1 MATMDPGQRGFGQQR
16 QFNIPDLPFSTPGNM
31 DRFLPSSHRGRGP
44 GGMRPQGPVDR
55 FDESMGERSRGGQI
69 PPELLEMLMAMLMSG
84 QGGGRPPQR
93 PPMGGGRPPMGGGR
107 PPMGRPPMGG
117 GRPPMGG
124 GRPPMGGGRPP
135 QRPPMGGGRPP
146 MGGPQRGGQRPP
158 MGGGRPPV
166 IKIEDLV
173 RAISGRGGGQRPPQ
187 ADMAVPQAPR

>member
-69 PPELLEMLMAMLMSG
+69 PPELLEMLMAMLMGG
-84 QGGGRPPQR
+84 QGGRRATPMPTS
-93 PPMGGGRPPMGGGR
+93 PPMPPGGRRATPMPTSPPMPPGGR
-107 PPMGRPPMGG
+107 RATPMPSR
-117 GRPPMGG
+117 
-124 GRPPMGGGRPP
+124 
-135 QRPPMGGGRPP
+135 
-146 MGGPQRGGQRPP
+146 RGGQRPP

-173 RAISGRGGGQRPPQ
+173 RALSGGGGQRQAPQ
-187 ADMAVPQAPR
+187 ANMPVPQARR

>member
-1 MATMDPGQRGFGQQR
+1 MATMDPGQRGFGQHR

-31 DRFLPSSHRGRGP
+31 DRFLPSPHRGRGP

-55 FDESMGERSRGGQI
+55 FDESIGERSRGGQI
-69 PPELLEMLMAMLMSG
+69 PPELLQLLMAQLMSG

-93 PPMGGGRPPMGGGR
+93 PPMGGGRPPM
-107 PPMGRPPMGG
+107 
-117 GRPPMGG
+117 
-124 GRPPMGGGRPP
+124 
-135 QRPPMGGGRPP
+135 GRPP

-173 RAISGRGGGQRPPQ
+173 RALSGGGAQRQAPQ
-187 ADMAVPQAPR
+187 ANMPVPQARR

>member
-69 PPELLEMLMAMLMSG
+69 PPELLEMLMAMLMGG
-84 QGGGRPPQR
+84 QGGRRATPMPTS
-93 PPMGGGRPPMGGGR
+93 PPMPPGGRRATPMPSR
-107 PPMGRPPMGG
+107 
-117 GRPPMGG
+117 
-124 GRPPMGGGRPP
+124 
-135 QRPPMGGGRPP
+135 
-146 MGGPQRGGQRPP
+146 RGGQRPP

-173 RAISGRGGGQRPPQ
+173 RALSGGGGQRQAPQ
-187 ADMAVPQAPR
+187 ANMPVPQARR

>member
-16 QFNIPDLPFSTPGNM
+16 QFNIPGLPFDIGADPLSYMRP
-31 DRFLPSSHRGRGP
+31 RPR
-44 GGMRPQGPVDR
+44 GGMRPQ
-55 FDESMGERSRGGQI
+55 GQI
-69 PPELLEMLMAMLMSG
+69 PPELLEMLMAQFFG
-84 QGGGRPPQR
+84 QGGGGMAGPRRAMRGAQRGGQR
-93 PPMGGGRPPMGGGR
+93 PPMGGGRPPQ
-107 PPMGRPPMGG
+107 
-117 GRPPMGG
+117 
-124 GRPPMGGGRPP
+124 RPPMGGGRPP